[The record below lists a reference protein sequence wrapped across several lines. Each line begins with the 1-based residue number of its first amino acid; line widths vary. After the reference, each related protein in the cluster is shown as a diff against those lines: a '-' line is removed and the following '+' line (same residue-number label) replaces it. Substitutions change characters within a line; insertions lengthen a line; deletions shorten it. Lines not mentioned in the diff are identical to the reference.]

1 MQVNDLIKRVYEVC
15 HEYETSF
22 AISPDGNI
30 ENNYHITREEGV
42 HWNFHEK
49 NKIIQKML

>member
-1 MQVNDLIKRVYEVC
+1 MDV
-15 HEYETSF
+15 SF
-22 AISPDGNI
+22 LHSD
-30 ENNYHITREEGV
+30 NNYHITREEGV